1 MGFRYDW
8 TNMTSRIALGVAV
21 GLALALA
28 WPDQASA
35 QQPDFKAAAEHYKAA
50 DALMAQG
57 NYAGAALEYAIAYD
71 ITKDPI
77 LFFKI
82 GTANEKGG
90 KCNVALTYFQRYL
103 KEGNPSEEYRRVT
116 EEKIAGCKAAIGDPS
131 GGGSKPPPDPVGD
144 TPPDPDTVGGGGDSF
159 PADGSTGG
167 APPPDGAGDGLG
179 GGLGPSFTDKG
190 GSWKRSAAWISTGV
204 TIGMV
209 AVATVLYMSAEGS
222 EEDLQALIDFRDDGQ
237 PIAYQEVQA
246 QYDDLVAEGERF
258 DRLSTIAFAAAGV
271 SAAAAVTFFVL
282 DARSGSAK
290 ERPVGFVGSLG
301 GTRVQPRI
309 DRHGAGVVMGWEF

>member
-1 MGFRYDW
+1 M
-8 TNMTSRIALGVAV
+8 SPRIALGVAV

-28 WPDQASA
+28 WPDHASA

-57 NYAGAALEYAIAYD
+57 NYSGAALEYAIAYD

-82 GTANEKGG
+82 GTANEKAG

-103 KEGNPSEEYRRVT
+103 KEGNPSDEYRRVT
-116 EEKIAGCKAAIGDPS
+116 EEKIAGCKAAVGSTDP
-131 GGGSKPPPDPVGD
+131 GGGDKQ
-144 TPPDPDTVGGGGDSF
+144 PPDPDTVTGGGD
-159 PADGSTGG
+159 GVTGG
-167 APPPDGAGDGLG
+167 DGTVTDTPGDTGGAGDGLG
-179 GGLGPSFTDKG
+179 GGLGPAFTDKG

-222 EEDLQALIDFRDDGQ
+222 EEDLQALIDFRDGNGEPLPFNEIQGQ
-237 PIAYQEVQA
+237 YN
-246 QYDDLVAEGERF
+246 DLVDEGERF
-258 DRLSTIAFAAAGV
+258 GRLSTIAFAAAGV

-282 DARSGSAK
+282 DARSGKPK
-290 ERPVGFVGSLG
+290 ERPVGFVG
-301 GTRVQPRI
+301 RVQPRI

>member
-1 MGFRYDW
+1 MGFRYDGA
-8 TNMTSRIALGVAV
+8 NMSPRIALGVAV

-28 WPDQASA
+28 WPDHASA

-57 NYAGAALEYAIAYD
+57 NYSGAALEYAIAYD

-82 GTANEKGG
+82 GTANEKAG

-116 EEKIAGCKAAIGDPS
+116 EEKIAGCKATVGEPPP
-131 GGGSKPPPDPVGD
+131 GGGGTTP
-144 TPPDPDTVGGGGDSF
+144 PPDPDTVGGGDPDPGTGE
-159 PADGSTGG
+159 PGG
-167 APPPDGAGDGLG
+167 AVEDEPATTGDGLG
-179 GGLGPSFTDKG
+179 GGLGPAFTDKG

-222 EEDLQALIDFRDDGQ
+222 EEDLQALIDFRDTNGE
-237 PIAYQEVQA
+237 PLPFNEIKT
-246 QYDDLVAEGERF
+246 QYDDLVDEGERF

-282 DARSGSAK
+282 DARSGKPK
-290 ERPVGFVGSLG
+290 ERPVGFVG
-301 GTRVQPRI
+301 RVQPRV

>member
-1 MGFRYDW
+1 MGFRYDEG
-8 TNMTSRIALGVAV
+8 NMTSRIALGVAV

-28 WPDQASA
+28 WPGHASA

-50 DALMAQG
+50 DSLMAQG

-82 GTANEKGG
+82 GTANEKAG
-90 KCNVALTYFQRYL
+90 KCNIALTYFQRYL
-103 KEGNPSEEYRRVT
+103 KEGNPSDDYRRVT
-116 EEKIAGCKAAIGDPS
+116 EEKIAGCKAAIGDT
-131 GGGSKPPPDPVGD
+131 SKPPPDPVD
-144 TPPDPDTVGGGGDSF
+144 PPPPDPDRVHPDEPAIPDEPVVGGG
-159 PADGSTGG
+159 DGM
-167 APPPDGAGDGLG
+167 G

-237 PIAYQEVQA
+237 PISYEEVQV

-271 SAAAAVTFFVL
+271 SAAAAITFFVL